1 MQEIPGVRNQL
12 RELYPDA
19 YIRIRKYNFSISTS
33 HTVEVEFS
41 GPDPAVLRDLSKQ
54 AENIMRQCPYVDP
67 YSVENNWKPM
77 GKSLVAKYVE
87 EDALRSGI
95 SRSDVGNALLAATD
109 GMTVGVINN
118 HDKMVMIKLKV
129 RNADGSQIEN
139 LEDIPVWSMMNLHMS
154 DEELKTALMSGKS
167 MGELQDKIFKSTPLS
182 NVTKNIDME
191 WNEDVVLRL
200 NGRRVIEAECDPNP
214 NNPDATP
221 AKVIESIKKDIEN
234 IQLPEGYGMR
244 WVGEG
249 EVQGEAIGNLM
260 KYVPITLFLI
270 LAILLLLFNSWKK
283 VALILVCFP
292 FVLCGIVPALLFTG
306 EPFTFMAIIGFQ
318 GLMGMMIKNSIV
330 LVDEINRQQT
340 EDKQMPY
347 NAILEATV
355 SRVRPVLMASLTT
368 IVGMLPLVP
377 DPMYSSMAIVIMS
390 GLAVG
395 TMITL
400 ILLPVFYSALF
411 HVNKPGVS
419 LSK

>member
-1 MQEIPGVRNQL
+1 
-12 RELYPDA
+12 
-19 YIRIRKYNFSISTS
+19 
-33 HTVEVEFS
+33 
-41 GPDPAVLRDLSKQ
+41 
-54 AENIMRQCPYVDP
+54 
-67 YSVENNWKPM
+67 
-77 GKSLVAKYVE
+77 
-87 EDALRSGI
+87 
-95 SRSDVGNALLAATD
+95 
-109 GMTVGVINN
+109 MTVGVINN

-191 WNEDVVLRL
+191 WNEDVVMRL

-221 AKVIESIKKDIEN
+221 AKVIESIKEDIEN

-270 LAILLLLFNSWKK
+270 LAILLLLFNSLKK

-292 FVLCGIVPALLFTG
+292 FVLCGIVPALLLTG

-340 EDKQMPY
+340 EDKQLPY

-411 HVNKPGVS
+411 HVKRPEVS

>member
-1 MQEIPGVRNQL
+1 
-12 RELYPDA
+12 
-19 YIRIRKYNFSISTS
+19 
-33 HTVEVEFS
+33 
-41 GPDPAVLRDLSKQ
+41 
-54 AENIMRQCPYVDP
+54 
-67 YSVENNWKPM
+67 
-77 GKSLVAKYVE
+77 
-87 EDALRSGI
+87 
-95 SRSDVGNALLAATD
+95 
-109 GMTVGVINN
+109 
-118 HDKMVMIKLKV
+118 
-129 RNADGSQIEN
+129 
-139 LEDIPVWSMMNLHMS
+139 
-154 DEELKTALMSGKS
+154 
-167 MGELQDKIFKSTPLS
+167 
-182 NVTKNIDME
+182 ME

-292 FVLCGIVPALLFTG
+292 FVLCGIVPALLLTG